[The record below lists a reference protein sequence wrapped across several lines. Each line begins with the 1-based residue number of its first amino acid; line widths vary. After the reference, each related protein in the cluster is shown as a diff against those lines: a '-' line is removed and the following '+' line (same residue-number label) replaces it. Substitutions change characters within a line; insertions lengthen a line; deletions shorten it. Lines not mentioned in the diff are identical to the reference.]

1 MKTKF
6 FHYAAIGLFVFGLSF
21 LLVSHFQPPSVLG
34 WQLQGFTATFQ
45 QLNKHSDGT
54 ESLQGVVTRYQS
66 SNGAFRNDTSVSGA
80 DGRLT
85 LSSIRLV
92 VPGQGT
98 KVFKRGAGLIE
109 QNENALGPGPYA
121 TADII
126 EEYRRNPPHPGYR
139 IAGTDTVLGWPAHVI
154 EITGEESDNW
164 FKVWV
169 SLDLQGLPIKIEG
182 NNFAM
187 RPISISLGEPDPST
201 FEVSSIPQV
210 LTMVD

>member
-1 MKTKF
+1 MRTKF

-21 LLVSHFQPPSVLG
+21 LLVSHFQPPSILG
-34 WQLQGFTATFQ
+34 WHSQGFTATFQ
-45 QLNKHSDGT
+45 QLNKHADGT

-66 SNGAFRNDTSVSGA
+66 SNGAFRNDTSISGA

-85 LSSIRLV
+85 LSKTTLV

-98 KVFKRGAGLIE
+98 KVFKRGAGLIRE
-109 QNENALGPGPYA
+109 NENALGPGPYM
-121 TADII
+121 TADVI
-126 EEYRRNPPHPGYR
+126 EDFRHNPPYPGYR
-139 IAGTDTVLGWPAHVI
+139 IAETDTVLGWPAYII

-169 SLDLQGLPIKIEG
+169 SLDLQGLPIKIES
-182 NNFAM
+182 NYFAM
-187 RPISISLGEPDPST
+187 RPISISLGEPDSST